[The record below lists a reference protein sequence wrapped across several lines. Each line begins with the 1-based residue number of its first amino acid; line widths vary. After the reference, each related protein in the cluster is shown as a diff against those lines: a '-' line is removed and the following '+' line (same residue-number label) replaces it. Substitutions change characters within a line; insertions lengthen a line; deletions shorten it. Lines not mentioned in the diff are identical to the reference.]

1 MTTAI
6 FTRLAAAL
14 AITASIAGAG
24 VIRTSTAASATVTPS
39 RSSDLDSTVPVGVD
53 GIASATTQAVRYS
66 PIGWYGTPVRVL
78 VWPMTWST

>member
-1 MTTAI
+1 MI
-6 FTRLAAAL
+6 
-14 AITASIAGAG
+14 
-24 VIRTSTAASATVTPS
+24 PS